1 MDSTCI
7 ALNRFG
13 LGARAQEPAPSDPRR
28 WLLDQLGRYEPLPA
42 AWTAQPRTGA
52 LLADYAGQQQMVR
65 TAADDAGKQAA
76 RQMLQRH
83 ARDVYLAAAGARLTS
98 ALNTQS
104 PFAERLVHFWAN
116 HFAVS
121 VDKATVIGLAGAF
134 ELEAIRPHVLGRFED
149 MVLAVAR
156 HPAML
161 LYLDQANSI
170 GPDSAAAM
178 RLAKRTD
185 APRRGLNEN
194 LAREAMELH
203 TLGVRSGYTQADVTE
218 FARALTGWGI
228 AGPRGPRVAA
238 MLTSA
243 QPVDD
248 NGFQYHPALHEP
260 GPRVVVGRTYDD
272 TGEDQ
277 ARAVLHDLASAPA
290 TARHIAFKLA
300 RHFVADNPPPPLV
313 QRLAAAFERSGG
325 DLPTVYRA
333 LVESP
338 EAWRSVPAKFKTPW
352 EWAVSTLRALDRR
365 ELPAMQA
372 AALMN
377 QLGQPTWRPGSP
389 AGYDDIAATWAAPDA
404 LLRRVEVAQRI
415 AAQAGDAVDARALAP
430 RLLPGAMSEQT
441 TTALARAE
449 SPASALALLLVS
461 PEFLRR

>member
-1 MDSTCI
+1 MNPTCI

-13 LGARAQEPAPSDPRR
+13 LGARADDAAPPDPRR
-28 WLLDQLGRYEPLPA
+28 WLLDQLGRYDPLPP
-42 AWTAQPRTGA
+42 AWSAQPRTVA
-52 LLADYAGQQQMVR
+52 LLSDYADRQQMVR
-65 TAADDAGKQAA
+65 TAADPAGKQAA
-76 RQMLQRH
+76 RQMAQRH

-121 VDKATVIGLAGAF
+121 IDKGTVVGLAGAY
-134 ELEAIRPHVLGRFED
+134 ELDAIRPHVMGRFED
-149 MVLAVAR
+149 MLLAVAR

-170 GPDSAAAM
+170 GPDSVAAM
-178 RLAKRTD
+178 RIAKRAD

-228 AGPRGPRVAA
+228 EGPRGPRMAA
-238 MLTSA
+238 MFTSA
-243 QPVDD
+243 PPADE

-260 GPRVVVGRTYDD
+260 GARVVVGRSYDD
-272 TGEDQ
+272 SGEGQ
-277 ARAVLHDLASAPA
+277 ARAILHDLASAPA

-300 RHFVADNPPPPLV
+300 RHFVADDPPPALV
-313 QRLAAAFERSGG
+313 QRLAAAFERGGG

-338 EAWRSVPAKFKTPW
+338 EAWSASPAKFKTPW

-365 ELPAMQA
+365 DVPAMQA

-389 AGYDDIAATWAAPDA
+389 AGYDDIGATWAAPDA

-430 RLLPGAMSEQT
+430 RLLPGAVSAET
-441 TTALARAE
+441 TTAIARAE